1 MSWVGVARQRA
12 ELLLDVEVEAWLG
25 GRGCAGWCRG
35 RGARAPSSR
44 ALGGVASRA
53 PGDRGEDG
61 TKLGAASG
69 SGARAGRSSRCRCAG
84 ATGHKHGAVGFGGV
98 VATRWG
104 GGAAVARLGEDDAGA
119 TCSRCGLAVV
129 VVAVSPRDVAVAEV
143 TGASLAWRSSGAW
156 PRCGRGWCSAAG
168 SPLLDEDSKA
178 RDGGEGGGGAMGK
191 RAGATAAVLL

>member
-1 MSWVGVARQRA
+1 MLGEGAVTMGVAGSRPTLRTTA
-12 ELLLDVEVEAWLG
+12 SWWLGSDHGEDVVTVLLLL
-25 GRGCAGWCRG
+25 
-35 RGARAPSSR
+35 
-44 ALGGVASRA
+44 
-53 PGDRGEDG
+53 
-61 TKLGAASG
+61 
-69 SGARAGRSSRCRCAG
+69 
-84 ATGHKHGAVGFGGV
+84 GGV

-191 RAGATAAVLL
+191 RAGATAATLLFASARASGEHGCC

>member
-1 MSWVGVARQRA
+1 
-12 ELLLDVEVEAWLG
+12 
-25 GRGCAGWCRG
+25 
-35 RGARAPSSR
+35 
-44 ALGGVASRA
+44 VASRA